1 MANLR
6 NLRAEMIDCGTC
18 LPYPGARH
26 AEAEREDNNEVGRHV
41 WDGQTSEGARDAV
54 HGALVPRV
62 LAAGEVP
69 SCELLRE
76 LWRASQQHRCSRAV
90 SARW

>member
-1 MANLR
+1 MRAAGAALLENPKGNLR
-6 NLRAEMIDCGTC
+6 QV
-18 LPYPGARH
+18 H

-76 LWRASQQHRCSRAV
+76 LRRASQQHRCSRAV